1 MTDHE
6 ETTTMDDDNHE
17 AVDTD
22 RDGPSDGDDGW
33 RIVVGVKQVPDSDEV
48 KIDPD
53 TGRLDRANAPA
64 VLNAPDRDALEA
76 ALSIRDEVGGT
87 VIAFTMGPPTATDVL
102 EEAVAMGCDDAAL
115 VTDRAFAGSD
125 TWPTSYTLAKT
136 AEYLEADVV
145 VAGEET
151 TDSSTGQVPPGIA
164 AHNGWAQLTYVE
176 EVDPLPER
184 NQLAARRDVEGGH
197 ERVAAD
203 LPVVVAVAYG
213 EFEARPAELHR
224 KIYAENDFEPM
235 ELTADDLGIDGD
247 EVGMDASPT
256 QVGGMETVEPVEREN
271 EVVDTPEELLEAIVD
286 ATEVDA

>member
-1 MTDHE
+1 MSGGASTSGERE
-6 ETTTMDDDNHE
+6 EPKGRTHSTEPADPTTQ
-17 AVDTD
+17 
-22 RDGPSDGDDGW
+22 GW
-33 RIVVGVKQVPDSDEV
+33 TIVVGVKQVPDSDEV
-48 KIDPD
+48 GIDPD

-76 ALSIRDEVGGT
+76 ALTLRDAVGGT
-87 VIAFTMGPPTATDVL
+87 VTAITMGPPTAKAVL

-125 TWPTSYTLAKT
+125 TWPTSYALAQ
-136 AEYLEADVV
+136 AAAHFDADVV
-145 VAGEET
+145 VCGEET

-176 EVDPLPER
+176 DLEPSPEENR
-184 NQLAARRDVEGGH
+184 LVARRDVEGGF

-213 EFEARPAELHR
+213 EFDARPAGLHR
-224 KIYAENDFEPM
+224 KLYAETEFEPL
-235 ELTADDLGIDGD
+235 ELSAADLGIDDD

-256 QVGGMETVEPVEREN
+256 QVGGMETVEPVDRE
-271 EVVDTPEELLEAIVD
+271 EVVVDSAVELHDALIVEEVIP
-286 ATEVDA
+286 